1 MMETAMT
8 TAETQTRSTDTPALT
23 MTAAFEGIEGAYSH
37 VVLEAYAQRRGVAFE
52 PLGCS
57 SFRAVAHAVLSGR
70 ADVGLVP
77 VDNAIAGT
85 IREGY
90 DILAEYELDPLA
102 EITLRLEHR
111 LVGLPGATLEGVRE
125 IESHAIVLAE
135 CGRFLGT
142 LPDIKR
148 VPVGDTA
155 IAARNIAAAKDPT
168 HAAIC
173 SQQAAER
180 YGLVELAGSIADHPD
195 NTTRFILFR
204 APVASGL
211 AKEFEPAASSTD
223 RKTSLIFSVAD
234 KPSALARSL
243 DAFGKHGLNVSKL
256 DSKSRLGTSEFAFY
270 ADVDG
275 DVKEERFN
283 EALRDLKEYTS
294 SLHIIGSYDA
304 GTAPARVRRVI
315 DVVVDNTPAVKPSVS
330 KQKQNFPKVT
340 REPGQPRS
348 KVRVGNLVIEDG
360 TFIIAAG
367 PCSVESREQVL
378 AVAHEIADHGATLMR
393 GGAFKPRTSP
403 YSFQGMGWEGLALL
417 AEAGRETGMPI
428 VSEVMSVDQV
438 ERMAQSV
445 DMFQIGARNMQNFDL
460 LKAVGKTQ
468 KPVLLKRG
476 MSASIDELLSSA
488 EYIMA
493 EGNPDV
499 VLCER
504 GIRTFETATRNTL
517 DLSAVAVLREK
528 THLPIMVDPSHG
540 VGVRRWIRP
549 LCRAAKAVGANGIL
563 IEVHPNPA
571 VAKSDA
577 EQALT
582 FQDYEDIVADLARI
596 PFIQDDI

>member
-1 MMETAMT
+1 
-8 TAETQTRSTDTPALT
+8 

-37 VVLEAYAQRRGVAFE
+37 VVLEAYAGRRGVTFE
-52 PLGCS
+52 PLGCA
-57 SFRAVAHAVLSGR
+57 SFRAVAHAVLGGK
-70 ADVGLVP
+70 ADVGLLP
-77 VDNAIAGT
+77 IDNAIAGT

-90 DILAEYELDPLA
+90 DVLAEYELDPLA

-135 CGRFLGT
+135 CGRFLAS
-142 LPDIKR
+142 LPDVKR

-155 IAARNIAAAKDPT
+155 IAARDVAAAKNPAL
-168 HAAIC
+168 AAIC
-173 SQQAAER
+173 SKEAAER

-195 NTTRFILFR
+195 NTTRFLLFR

-211 AKEFEPAASSTD
+211 AREFEPAAAGSD

-234 KPSALARSL
+234 KPGALARSL

-275 DVKEERFN
+275 DVREERFSD
-283 EALRDLKEYTS
+283 ALRDLKEYTS

-304 GTAPARVRRVI
+304 GTAPARVRRTL
-315 DVVVDNTPAVKPSVS
+315 DVVVDNSPAVVPSVS

-340 REPGQPRS
+340 REPGQARS
-348 KVRVGNLVIEDG
+348 KVRVGNVVLEDG

-378 AVAHEIADHGATLMR
+378 AVAHEIADHGAVMLR

-403 YSFQGMGWEGLALL
+403 YAFQGMGWEGLALL

-438 ERMAQSV
+438 ERMGQSV

-460 LKAVGKTQ
+460 LKAVGKTHI
-468 KPVLLKRG
+468 PVLLKRG
-476 MSASIDELLSSA
+476 MPASLDELLSAA
-488 EYIMA
+488 EYILS

-571 VAKSDA
+571 VALSDA
-577 EQALT
+577 DQALT
-582 FQDYEDIVADLARI
+582 FADYEEIVADLARI
-596 PFIQDDI
+596 PFIQDGV

>member
-1 MMETAMT
+1 MT
-8 TAETQTRSTDTPALT
+8 TAQTQAPTPATPALT

-37 VVLEAYAQRRGVAFE
+37 VVLEAYAGRRGVTFE
-52 PLGCS
+52 PLGCPT
-57 SFRAVAHAVLSGR
+57 FRAVAHAVLGGR
-70 ADVGLVP
+70 ADVGLLP
-77 VDNAIAGT
+77 IDNAIAGT

-135 CGRFLGT
+135 CGRFLAS
-142 LPDIKR
+142 LPDVKR

-155 IAARNIAAAKDPT
+155 IAARNVAAAKDPS

-173 SQQAAER
+173 SKEAAER

-195 NTTRFILFR
+195 NTTRFLLFR
-204 APVASGL
+204 APVAAGV
-211 AKEFEPAASSTD
+211 AAEFEPAASGTD
-223 RKTSLIFSVAD
+223 RKTSLVFSVAD
-234 KPSALARSL
+234 KPGALARSL

-270 ADVDG
+270 ADIDG
-275 DVKEERFN
+275 DVREERFAD
-283 EALRDLKEYTS
+283 ALHDLKEYTS

-304 GTAPARVRRVI
+304 GTAPARVRRTI
-315 DVVVDNTPAVKPSVS
+315 DVVVDNAPAVVPSVS

-348 KVRVGNLVIEDG
+348 KVRVGNVVLEDG

-367 PCSVESREQVL
+367 PCSVESREQVF
-378 AVAHEIADHGATLMR
+378 AVAHEIRDHGAVMMR

-403 YSFQGMGWEGLALL
+403 YAFQGMGWEGLALL

-428 VSEVMSVDQV
+428 VSEVMSIDQV
-438 ERMAQSV
+438 ERMGQSV
-445 DMFQIGARNMQNFDL
+445 DMYQIGARNMQNFDL

-468 KPVLLKRG
+468 IPVLLKRG
-476 MSASIDELLSSA
+476 MSASLDELLSAA
-488 EYIMA
+488 EYILS

-582 FQDYEDIVADLARI
+582 FQDYEEIVADLARI
-596 PFIQDDI
+596 PFIQD

>member
-1 MMETAMT
+1 VT
-8 TAETQTRSTDTPALT
+8 
-23 MTAAFEGIEGAYSH
+23 
-37 VVLEAYAQRRGVAFE
+37 FE
-52 PLGCS
+52 PLGCPT
-57 SFRAVAHAVLSGR
+57 FRAVAHAVLGGR
-70 ADVGLVP
+70 ADVGLLP
-77 VDNAIAGT
+77 IDNAIAGT

-135 CGRFLGT
+135 CGRFLAS
-142 LPDIKR
+142 LPDVKR

-155 IAARNIAAAKDPT
+155 IAARNVAAAKDPS

-173 SQQAAER
+173 SKEAAER

-195 NTTRFILFR
+195 NTTRFLLFR
-204 APVASGL
+204 APVAAGV
-211 AKEFEPAASSTD
+211 AAEFEPAASGAD
-223 RKTSLIFSVAD
+223 RKTSLVFSVAD
-234 KPSALARSL
+234 KPGALARSL

-270 ADVDG
+270 ADIDG
-275 DVKEERFN
+275 DVREERFAD
-283 EALRDLKEYTS
+283 ALQDLKEYTS

-304 GTAPARVRRVI
+304 GTAPARVRRAI
-315 DVVVDNTPAVKPSVS
+315 DVVIDNAPAVVPSVS

-348 KVRVGNLVIEDG
+348 KVRVGNVVLEDG

-367 PCSVESREQVL
+367 PCSVESREQL
-378 AVAHEIADHGATLMR
+378 FAVAHEIRDHGAVMMR

-403 YSFQGMGWEGLALL
+403 YAFQGMGWEGLALL

-428 VSEVMSVDQV
+428 VSEVMSIDQV
-438 ERMAQSV
+438 ERMGQSV
-445 DMFQIGARNMQNFDL
+445 DMYQIGARNMQNFDL

-468 KPVLLKRG
+468 IPVLLKRG
-476 MSASIDELLSSA
+476 MSASLDELLSAA
-488 EYIMA
+488 EYILS

-596 PFIQDDI
+596 PFIQD

>member
-1 MMETAMT
+1 
-8 TAETQTRSTDTPALT
+8 
-23 MTAAFEGIEGAYSH
+23 
-37 VVLEAYAQRRGVAFE
+37 VVLEAYAGRRGVTFE
-52 PLGCS
+52 PLGCA
-57 SFRAVAHAVLSGR
+57 SFRAVAHAVLGGK
-70 ADVGLVP
+70 ADVGLLP
-77 VDNAIAGT
+77 IDNAIAGT

-90 DILAEYELDPLA
+90 DVLAEYELDPLA

-135 CGRFLGT
+135 CGRFLAS
-142 LPDIKR
+142 LPDVKR

-155 IAARNIAAAKDPT
+155 IAARDVAAAKNPAL
-168 HAAIC
+168 AAIC
-173 SQQAAER
+173 SKEAAER

-195 NTTRFILFR
+195 NTTRFLLFR

-211 AKEFEPAASSTD
+211 AREFEPAAAGSD

-234 KPSALARSL
+234 KPGALARSL

-275 DVKEERFN
+275 DVREERFSD
-283 EALRDLKEYTS
+283 ALRDLKEYTS

-304 GTAPARVRRVI
+304 GTAPARVRRTL
-315 DVVVDNTPAVKPSVS
+315 DVVVDNSPAVVPSVS

-340 REPGQPRS
+340 REPGQARS
-348 KVRVGNLVIEDG
+348 KVRVGNVVLEDG

-378 AVAHEIADHGATLMR
+378 AVAHEIADHGAVMLR

-403 YSFQGMGWEGLALL
+403 YAFQGMGWEGLALL

-438 ERMAQSV
+438 ERMGQSV

-460 LKAVGKTQ
+460 LKAVGKTHI
-468 KPVLLKRG
+468 PVLLKRG
-476 MSASIDELLSSA
+476 MSASLDELLSAA
-488 EYIMA
+488 EYILS

-571 VAKSDA
+571 VALSDA
-577 EQALT
+577 DQALT
-582 FQDYEDIVADLARI
+582 FADYEEIVADLARI
-596 PFIQDDI
+596 PFIQDGV

>member
-1 MMETAMT
+1 MT
-8 TAETQTRSTDTPALT
+8 TAETQDRSTATPPLT

-37 VVLEAYAQRRGVAFE
+37 VVLEAYAGRRGVAFA
-52 PLGCS
+52 PLGCT
-57 SFRAVAHAVLSGR
+57 SFRGVAHAVLSGR
-70 ADVGLVP
+70 ADVGLLP
-77 VDNAIAGT
+77 IDNAIAGT

-90 DILAEYELDPLA
+90 DVLAEYELDPLA

-111 LVGLPGATLEGVRE
+111 LLGLPGATLESVRE
-125 IESHAIVLAE
+125 VASHAIVLAE
-135 CGRFLGT
+135 CGRFLAT
-142 LPDIKR
+142 LPDVKR

-155 IAARNIAAAKDPT
+155 IAARDVAAGGDPTRAAIASKEAAA
-168 HAAIC
+168 
-173 SQQAAER
+173 R

-195 NTTRFILFR
+195 NTTRFLLFR
-204 APVASGL
+204 APSAVGA
-211 AKEFEPAASSTD
+211 AREFEPAAESSD

-234 KPSALARSL
+234 KPGALARSL
-243 DAFGKHGLNVSKL
+243 DAFGKQGLNVSKL
-256 DSKSRLGTSEFAFY
+256 DSKARLGTSEFAFY
-270 ADVDG
+270 VDVDG
-275 DVKEERFN
+275 DVREERFAD
-283 EALRDLKEYTS
+283 ALRELRDYTS

-304 GTAPARVRRVI
+304 GNAPPRVRRTI
-315 DVVVDNTPAVKPSVS
+315 DVVIDNTPAAVPVS
-330 KQKQNFPKVT
+330 KQKQHFPKVT
-340 REPGQPRS
+340 REAGQPRS
-348 KVRVGNLVIEDG
+348 KVRVGNLVIGDG
-360 TFIIAAG
+360 TFVIAAG

-403 YSFQGMGWEGLALL
+403 YAFQGMGWEGLALL
-417 AEAGRETGMPI
+417 AEAGRETGLPI
-428 VSEVMSVDQV
+428 VSEVMSLDQV
-438 ERMAQSV
+438 DRMEGQV
-445 DMFQIGARNMQNFDL
+445 DCYQVGARNMQNYDL
-460 LKAVGKTQ
+460 LKALGRKQ

-476 MSASIDELLSSA
+476 MSASLDELLSAA
-488 EYIMA
+488 EYILS

-499 VLCER
+499 ILCER

-517 DLSAVAVLREK
+517 DLSAVPVLRER

-582 FQDYEDIVADLARI
+582 FADFEEIVADLAQI
-596 PFIQDDI
+596 PIVHAD

>member
-1 MMETAMT
+1 MT
-8 TAETQTRSTDTPALT
+8 TAETQTRTPGSPSLT

-37 VVLEAYAQRRGVAFE
+37 VVLEAYAARRGVSFE
-52 PLGCS
+52 PLGCE
-57 SFRAVAHAVLSGR
+57 SFRAVAHAVLGGK
-70 ADVGLVP
+70 ADVGLLP
-77 VDNAIAGT
+77 IDNAIAGT

-90 DILAEYELDPLA
+90 DIIAEYELDPLA

-125 IESHAIVLAE
+125 VQSHAIVLAE

-142 LPDIKR
+142 LPNVKR

-155 IAARNIAAAKDPT
+155 IAARDIAAAKDPT
-168 HAAIC
+168 HAVIC
-173 SQQAAER
+173 SKEAAER

-195 NTTRFILFR
+195 NTTRFLLFH

-211 AKEFEPAASSTD
+211 AKEFEPAVAGSD

-270 ADVDG
+270 ADVEG
-275 DVKEERFN
+275 DVREERFSD
-283 EALRDLKEYTS
+283 ALRDLKEYTS
-294 SLHIIGSYDA
+294 SLHVLGSYDA
-304 GTAPARVRRVI
+304 GTAPARVRRAI
-315 DVVVDNTPAVKPSVS
+315 DVVVDNAPAVVPNVS
-330 KQKQNFPKVT
+330 KQKQAFPRVT

-360 TFIIAAG
+360 TFIIGAG

-378 AVAHEIADHGATLMR
+378 AVAHEIANHGAALLR

-403 YSFQGMGWEGLALL
+403 YAFQGMGWEGLALL
-417 AEAGRETGMPI
+417 AEAGRETGLPI

-438 ERMAQSV
+438 ERMGQSV

-468 KPVLLKRG
+468 IPVLLKRG
-476 MSASIDELLSSA
+476 MSASLDELLSAA
-488 EYIMA
+488 EYIMS

-582 FQDYEDIVADLARI
+582 FADYEEIVADLARI
-596 PFIQDDI
+596 PFIQDGV

>member
-1 MMETAMT
+1 
-8 TAETQTRSTDTPALT
+8 
-23 MTAAFEGIEGAYSH
+23 
-37 VVLEAYAQRRGVAFE
+37 
-52 PLGCS
+52 
-57 SFRAVAHAVLSGR
+57 
-70 ADVGLVP
+70 
-77 VDNAIAGT
+77 
-85 IREGY
+85 
-90 DILAEYELDPLA
+90 
-102 EITLRLEHR
+102 
-111 LVGLPGATLEGVRE
+111 
-125 IESHAIVLAE
+125 
-135 CGRFLGT
+135 
-142 LPDIKR
+142 
-148 VPVGDTA
+148 VGDTA
-155 IAARNIAAAKDPT
+155 IAARNVAAAKDPS

-173 SQQAAER
+173 SKEAAER

-195 NTTRFILFR
+195 NTTRFLLFR
-204 APVASGL
+204 APVAAGV
-211 AKEFEPAASSTD
+211 AAEFEPAASGAD
-223 RKTSLIFSVAD
+223 RKTSLVFSVAD
-234 KPSALARSL
+234 KPGALARSL

-270 ADVDG
+270 ADIDG
-275 DVKEERFN
+275 DVREERFAD
-283 EALRDLKEYTS
+283 ALQDLKEYTS

-304 GTAPARVRRVI
+304 GTAPARVRRAI
-315 DVVVDNTPAVKPSVS
+315 DVVVDNAPAVVPSVS

-348 KVRVGNLVIEDG
+348 KVRVGNVVLEDG

-367 PCSVESREQVL
+367 PCSVESREQL
-378 AVAHEIADHGATLMR
+378 FAVAHEIRDHGAVMMR

-403 YSFQGMGWEGLALL
+403 YAFQGMGWEGLALL

-428 VSEVMSVDQV
+428 VSEVMSIDQV
-438 ERMAQSV
+438 ERMGQSV
-445 DMFQIGARNMQNFDL
+445 DMYQIGARNMQNFDL

-468 KPVLLKRG
+468 IPVLLKRG
-476 MSASIDELLSSA
+476 MSASLDELLSAA
-488 EYIMA
+488 EYILS

-596 PFIQDDI
+596 PFIQD

>member
-1 MMETAMT
+1 MT
-8 TAETQTRSTDTPALT
+8 TAQTHAPATGTPALT

-37 VVLEAYAQRRGVAFE
+37 VVLEAYAGRRGVTFE
-52 PLGCS
+52 PLGCAT
-57 SFRAVAHAVLSGR
+57 FRAVAHAVLGGR
-70 ADVGLVP
+70 ADVGLLP
-77 VDNAIAGT
+77 IDNAIAGT

-90 DILAEYELDPLA
+90 DVLAEYELDPLA

-111 LVGLPGATLEGVRE
+111 LVGLPGATVEGVRE
-125 IESHAIVLAE
+125 IASHAIVLAE
-135 CGRFLGT
+135 CGRFLAT
-142 LPDIKR
+142 LQDVKR

-155 IAARNIAAAKDPT
+155 IAARDVAAAKDPS

-173 SQQAAER
+173 SKEAAER

-195 NTTRFILFR
+195 NTTRFLLFR
-204 APVASGL
+204 APVASGP
-211 AKEFEPAASSTD
+211 ARDFEPAASSGD

-234 KPSALARSL
+234 KPGALARSL

-275 DVKEERFN
+275 DVREERFAD
-283 EALRDLKEYTS
+283 ALHDLKEYTS

-304 GTAPARVRRVI
+304 GTAPPRIRRTI
-315 DVVVDNTPAVKPSVS
+315 DVVVDNSPAVVPSVS

-348 KVRVGNLVIEDG
+348 KVRVGNVVLEDG

-378 AVAHEIADHGATLMR
+378 AVAHEIADHGAVMMR

-403 YSFQGMGWEGLALL
+403 YAFQGMGWEGLALL

-438 ERMAQSV
+438 ERMGQSV
-445 DMFQIGARNMQNFDL
+445 DMYQIGARNMQNFDL
-460 LKAVGKTQ
+460 LKAVGKTHI
-468 KPVLLKRG
+468 PVLLKRG
-476 MSASIDELLSSA
+476 MSASLDELLSAA
-488 EYIMA
+488 EYILS

-540 VGVRRWIRP
+540 VGVRRWIRA

-571 VAKSDA
+571 VALSDA
-577 EQALT
+577 DQALT
-582 FQDYEDIVADLARI
+582 FADYEEIVADLARI
-596 PFIQDDI
+596 PLIQDGV

>member
-1 MMETAMT
+1 MT
-8 TAETQTRSTDTPALT
+8 TAQTQDRTAQSPALT

-37 VVLEAYAQRRGVAFE
+37 VVLEAYARRRGVTFE
-52 PLGCS
+52 PLGCAT
-57 SFRAVAHAVLSGR
+57 FRAVAHAVLSGR
-70 ADVGLVP
+70 ADVGLLP
-77 VDNAIAGT
+77 IDNAIAGT

-90 DILAEYELDPLA
+90 DVLAEYELDPLA

-125 IESHAIVLAE
+125 IASHAIVLAE
-135 CGRFLGT
+135 CGRFLAT
-142 LPDIKR
+142 LPDAKR
-148 VPVGDTA
+148 VPVADTA
-155 IAARNIAAAKDPT
+155 IAARDVAASGDPS

-173 SQQAAER
+173 SQEAATR
-180 YGLVELAGSIADHPD
+180 FGLVELAGSIADHPD
-195 NTTRFILFR
+195 NTTRFLLFR
-204 APVASGL
+204 APAASGTSR
-211 AKEFEPAASSTD
+211 EFEPAAAPGD

-234 KPSALARSL
+234 KPGALARSL
-243 DAFGKHGLNVSKL
+243 DAFGKQGLNVSKL

-275 DVKEERFN
+275 DVREERFAD
-283 EALRDLKEYTS
+283 ALRELKEYTS

-304 GTAPARVRRVI
+304 GTASARVRRAI
-315 DVVVDNTPAVKPSVS
+315 DVVVDNTPAVVPSVS

-348 KVRVGNLVIEDG
+348 KVRVGNLVIGDG
-360 TFIIAAG
+360 TFVIAAG

-378 AVAHEIADHGATLMR
+378 AVAHEIAAHGATLMR

-403 YSFQGMGWEGLALL
+403 YAFQGMGWEGLALL
-417 AEAGRETGMPI
+417 AEAGRETGLPI
-428 VSEVMSVDQV
+428 VSEVMSLDQV
-438 ERMAQSV
+438 DRMESQV
-445 DMFQIGARNMQNFDL
+445 DMYQVGARNMQNFDL
-460 LKAVGKTQ
+460 LKALGRKQ

-476 MSASIDELLSSA
+476 MSASLDELLSAA
-488 EYIMA
+488 EYILS

-499 VLCER
+499 ILCER

-517 DLSAVAVLREK
+517 DLSAVPVLRER

-549 LCRAAKAVGANGIL
+549 LCRAAKAVGADGIL

-577 EQALT
+577 DQALT
-582 FQDYEDIVADLARI
+582 FADYEQIVADLARI
-596 PFIQDDI
+596 PLVQDDSAG

>member
-1 MMETAMT
+1 METTTMT
-8 TAETQTRSTDTPALT
+8 TAQTQPRANGTPALT

-37 VVLEAYAQRRGVAFE
+37 VVLEGYAAKRDVTFV
-52 PLGCS
+52 PLGCE

-70 ADVGLVP
+70 ADVGLLP
-77 VDNAIAGT
+77 IDNAIAGT

-111 LVGLPGATLEGVRE
+111 LVGLPGATVEGVRE
-125 IESHAIVLAE
+125 VESHAIVLAE

-142 LPDIKR
+142 LPGVKR

-155 IAARNIAAAKDPT
+155 IAAREVAAAKDPSR
-168 HAAIC
+168 AAIC
-173 SQQAAER
+173 SKEAADR

-195 NTTRFILFR
+195 NTTRFLLFR

-211 AKEFEPAASSTD
+211 AREFEPAVSSSD

-256 DSKSRLGTSEFAFY
+256 DSKSRLGTTEFAFY

-275 DVKEERFN
+275 DVKEERFAD
-283 EALRDLKEYTS
+283 ALRDLKEYTS

-304 GTAPARVRRVI
+304 GTAPPRIARQI
-315 DVVVDNTPAVKPSVS
+315 DVVIDNSPPVIPNVS
-330 KQKQNFPKVT
+330 KQKQNFPLVT

-348 KVRVGNLVIEDG
+348 KVRVGNVVVEDG

-367 PCSVESREQVL
+367 PCSVESREQVF
-378 AVAHEIADHGATLMR
+378 AVAHEIASHGAVMMR

-403 YSFQGMGWEGLALL
+403 YAFQGMGWEGLALL

-428 VSEVMSVDQV
+428 VSEVMSLDQV
-438 ERMAQSV
+438 EKMGQSV
-445 DMFQIGARNMQNFDL
+445 DMYQIGARNMQNFDL

-468 KPVLLKRG
+468 IPVLLKRG
-476 MSASIDELLSSA
+476 MSASLDELLSAA

-499 VLCER
+499 ILCER

-540 VGVRRWIRP
+540 VGVRRWIRA
-549 LCRAAKAVGANGIL
+549 LCRASKAVGANGIL

-582 FQDYEDIVADLARI
+582 FQDYEEIVADLARI
-596 PFIQDDI
+596 PLIQDGV

>member
-1 MMETAMT
+1 MT
-8 TAETQTRSTDTPALT
+8 TAQTQAPATAAPALT

-37 VVLEAYAQRRGVAFE
+37 VVLEAYAGRRGVTFE
-52 PLGCS
+52 PLGCAT
-57 SFRAVAHAVLSGR
+57 FRAVAHAVLGGR
-70 ADVGLVP
+70 ADVGLLP
-77 VDNAIAGT
+77 IDNAIAGT

-125 IESHAIVLAE
+125 VESHAIVLAE
-135 CGRFLGT
+135 CGRFLAS
-142 LPDIKR
+142 LPDVKR

-155 IAARNIAAAKDPT
+155 IAARNVAAAKDPS

-173 SQQAAER
+173 SKEAAER

-195 NTTRFILFR
+195 NTTRFLLFR
-204 APVASGL
+204 APVAAGV
-211 AKEFEPAASSTD
+211 AAEFEPAASGAD
-223 RKTSLIFSVAD
+223 RKTSLVFSVAD
-234 KPSALARSL
+234 KPGALARSL

-270 ADVDG
+270 ADIDG
-275 DVKEERFN
+275 DLREERFAD
-283 EALRDLKEYTS
+283 ALQDLKEYTS

-315 DVVVDNTPAVKPSVS
+315 DVVVDNAPAVVPSVS

-348 KVRVGNLVIEDG
+348 KVRVGNVVLEDG

-367 PCSVESREQVL
+367 PCSVESREQL
-378 AVAHEIADHGATLMR
+378 FAVAHEIRDHGAVMMR

-428 VSEVMSVDQV
+428 VSEVMSIDQV
-438 ERMAQSV
+438 ERMGQSV
-445 DMFQIGARNMQNFDL
+445 DMYQIGARNMQNFDL

-468 KPVLLKRG
+468 IPVLLKRG
-476 MSASIDELLSSA
+476 MSASLDELLSAA
-488 EYIMA
+488 EYILA

-571 VAKSDA
+571 VALSDA

-582 FQDYEDIVADLARI
+582 FQDYEDIVNDLAQI
-596 PFIQDDI
+596 PFIQD

>member
-1 MMETAMT
+1 
-8 TAETQTRSTDTPALT
+8 

-37 VVLEAYAQRRGVAFE
+37 VVLEAYAGRRGVTFE
-52 PLGCS
+52 PLGCA
-57 SFRAVAHAVLSGR
+57 SFRAVAHAVLGGR
-70 ADVGLVP
+70 ADVGLLP
-77 VDNAIAGT
+77 IDNAIAGT

-90 DILAEYELDPLA
+90 DVLAEYELDPLA

-125 IESHAIVLAE
+125 IQSHAIVLAE
-135 CGRFLGT
+135 CGRFLAS
-142 LPDIKR
+142 LPDVKR

-155 IAARNIAAAKDPT
+155 IAARNVAAAKDPT
-168 HAAIC
+168 YAAIC
-173 SQQAAER
+173 SKEAAER

-195 NTTRFILFR
+195 NTTRFLLFR

-211 AKEFEPAASSTD
+211 AREFEPAASGSD

-234 KPSALARSL
+234 KPGALARSL

-256 DSKSRLGTSEFAFY
+256 DSKARLGTSEFAFY

-275 DVKEERFN
+275 DVREERFAD
-283 EALRDLKEYTS
+283 ALRDLKAYTS

-304 GTAPARVRRVI
+304 GTAPARVRRAI
-315 DVVVDNTPAVKPSVS
+315 DVVVDNSPAVVPSVS

-348 KVRVGNLVIEDG
+348 KVRVGNVVLEEGV
-360 TFIIAAG
+360 FIIAAG

-378 AVAHEIADHGATLMR
+378 SVAHEIADHGAVMLR

-403 YSFQGMGWEGLALL
+403 YAFQGMGWEGLALL

-438 ERMAQSV
+438 ERMGQSV

-460 LKAVGKTQ
+460 LKAVGKTHI
-468 KPVLLKRG
+468 PVLLKRG
-476 MSASIDELLSSA
+476 MSASLDELLSAA
-488 EYIMA
+488 EYILS

-571 VAKSDA
+571 VALSDA
-577 EQALT
+577 DQALT
-582 FQDYEDIVADLARI
+582 YADYEEIVADLARI
-596 PFIQDDI
+596 PFIQDGP